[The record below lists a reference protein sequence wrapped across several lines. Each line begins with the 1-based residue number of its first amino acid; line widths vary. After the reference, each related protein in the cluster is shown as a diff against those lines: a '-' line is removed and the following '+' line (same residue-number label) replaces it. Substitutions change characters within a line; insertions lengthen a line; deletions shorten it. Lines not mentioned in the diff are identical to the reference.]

1 MAAGLDVGCRSL
13 EVVVPFPWCQFLR
26 GLPALPLHAAFCGRT
41 KQSKGLMRQIA
52 IARPA
57 TSDIWNNAVI
67 GWPRKN
73 GVVEVMNESMGQ
85 A

>member
-1 MAAGLDVGCRSL
+1 
-13 EVVVPFPWCQFLR
+13 
-26 GLPALPLHAAFCGRT
+26 
-41 KQSKGLMRQIA
+41 MRQIA